1 MGVQQANEY
10 IQNLILVGDIKEEHY
25 SGSGLEARA
34 ACNSPEAFAIIQSLE
49 KLGKSSEEKILV
61 EWEEPK
67 SNGRK
72 WFIKKY
78 AHDMSHQDM
87 LSRLA
92 WITSEEYG
100 DDINLWKKWV
110 EFRKENGFMGTR

>member
-1 MGVQQANEY
+1 
-10 IQNLILVGDIKEEHY
+10 
-25 SGSGLEARA
+25 
-34 ACNSPEAFAIIQSLE
+34 
-49 KLGKSSEEKILV
+49 
-61 EWEEPK
+61 
-67 SNGRK
+67 
-72 WFIKKY
+72 
-78 AHDMSHQDM
+78 MSHQDM